1 MSQYNNYEEF
11 EDSNQGDG
19 IYQNNVSNEPI
30 YGNIE
35 SDGAPKVSITPKFK
49 PRPAQENVESRKKK
63 RNRNPRNPTK
73 SHIPDDMYSFNSEAQ
88 PGYSEP
94 SSNRNELPQKNT
106 KCQKRYI
113 IIVVALI
120 SIGAG
125 IVVAVTFGI
134 SKDKP
139 GKQRIII
146 NSSISPYFQL

>member
-11 EDSNQGDG
+11 GDSNQGGG

-35 SDGAPKVSITPKFK
+35 SNGAPKVSITPKFT
-49 PRPAQENVESRKKK
+49 PRPAPESVESRKKK

-88 PGYSEP
+88 PGYSGP
-94 SSNRNELPQKNT
+94 SSNRNELPENKA
-106 KCQKRYI
+106 KCKKRYI

-139 GKQRIII
+139 GRQ
-146 NSSISPYFQL
+146 

>member
-11 EDSNQGDG
+11 ADSNQGDG
-19 IYQNNVSNEPI
+19 IYQNNASNEPI

-49 PRPAQENVESRKKK
+49 PRPGPENVESRKKK

-94 SSNRNELPQKNT
+94 SSNRNEVVENKA
-106 KCQKRYI
+106 KCKKRYI

-139 GKQRIII
+139 GKQ
-146 NSSISPYFQL
+146 